1 MYYDFHSLN
10 THMYVCTYTYYS
22 ECVSQLLQKIMAVKI
37 SWILVAIDFVWN
49 DEMISAGGCPTLYI
63 H

>member
-1 MYYDFHSLN
+1 
-10 THMYVCTYTYYS
+10 MYVCTYTYYS

>member
-1 MYYDFHSLN
+1 M
-10 THMYVCTYTYYS
+10 CTYTYYS

-49 DEMISAGGCPTLYI
+49 DEMISAGGCPTLCI
-63 H
+63 HLMPLNCTLEDG